1 MTNGERIKYLREKN
15 GFTQKDI
22 ATKLGVEPAAI
33 SKYELNMREPNIEAI
48 KKLSTIFNVSIDYL
62 LGRTPDV
69 FVDETDRE
77 SLDISL
83 IKKNYDFSK
92 KKIKNLKKE
101 YKNENSIIIAV
112 NELCSGAGKTTYGE
126 SKSNAIISIEE
137 IDNLFND
144 LENSKFPKPQIMMKV
159 KDIEKGI
166 IIVEID
172 SFDDEELPINATE
185 RIALYTAKLSKE
197 YNVLGLAMTID
208 KDENCKII
216 DAIYQK
222 NKDTYYTQLHL
233 PKTVLTAG
241 EYIDIMKRL

>member
-33 SKYELNMREPNIEAI
+33 SKYELDMREPNIEAI
-48 KKLSTIFNVSIDYL
+48 KKLATIFNVSIDYL

-69 FVDETDRE
+69 FVDGTDR
-77 SLDISL
+77 DILNISN
-83 IKKNYDFSK
+83 IQKKYNFAK
-92 KKIKNLKKE
+92 KKLSKLKE
-101 YKNENSIIIAV
+101 IYKNDTTLGAAI
-112 NELCSGAGKTTYGE
+112 NELCCGVERTTYGE
-126 SKSNAIISIEE
+126 SITNTNISMLE
-137 IDNLFND
+137 IDDIFND
-144 LENSKFPKPQIMMKV
+144 FENSKDPKPQIMLKFR
-159 KDIEKGI
+159 DLENSI

-172 SFDDEELPINATE
+172 SFDDEEMPLDATD
-185 RIALYTAKLSKE
+185 RIALYTAKLSQK
-197 YNVLGLAMTID
+197 YNVLGLVMTID

-241 EYIDIMKRL
+241 EYIDIMSRL

>member
-22 ATKLGVEPAAI
+22 ATRLGVEPAAI
-33 SKYELNMREPNIEAI
+33 SKYELDMREPNIEAI
-48 KKLSTIFNVSIDYL
+48 KKLAILFNVSIDYL

-69 FVDETDRE
+69 FVDEANKE

-83 IKKNYDFSK
+83 IKKKYDFSK
-92 KKIKNLKKE
+92 KKIKNSKKE
-101 YKNENSIIIAV
+101 YKNENAIIIAV
-112 NELCSGAGKTTYGE
+112 NELCSGVGKTSYGE

-144 LENSKFPKPQIMMKV
+144 LENSKFPKPQIMMTV

-172 SFDDEELPINATE
+172 SFDGEEMPLDATD
-185 RIALYTAKLSKE
+185 RIALYTTKLSQK
-197 YNVLGLAMTID
+197 YNVLGLVMTID

-233 PKTVLTAG
+233 PKTVLTVG
-241 EYIDIMKRL
+241 EYRDIMER

>member
-22 ATKLGVEPAAI
+22 ATRLGVEPAAI
-33 SKYELNMREPNIEAI
+33 SKYELDMREPNIEAI
-48 KKLSTIFNVSIDYL
+48 KKLATIFNVSIDYL
-62 LGRTPDV
+62 LGRIPDV
-69 FVDETDRE
+69 FVDETDKE

-83 IKKNYDFSK
+83 IKKKYDFSK

-101 YKNENSIIIAV
+101 YKNENAIIIAV
-112 NELCSGAGKTTYGE
+112 NELCSGVGKTSYGE
-126 SKSNAIISIEE
+126 SRANSIISIEE

-172 SFDDEELPINATE
+172 SFDDEKLPINATE

-216 DAIYQK
+216 DAVYQK
-222 NKDTYYTQLHL
+222 NNDSYYTQLHL
-233 PKTVLTAG
+233 PKTVLTAV

>member
-15 GFTQKDI
+15 GLTQKDV
-22 ATKLGVEPAAI
+22 AVKLGVEPAAI

-48 KKLSTIFNVSIDYL
+48 KKLATIFNVSIDYL

-69 FVDETDRE
+69 FVDETDRDT
-77 SLDISL
+77 LDISA
-83 IKKNYDFSK
+83 IKDKYNFTK
-92 KKIKNLKKE
+92 KKMDKVKE
-101 YKNENSIIIAV
+101 LYKNDTTLGVAI
-112 NELCSGAGKTTYGE
+112 NELCCGVGKTTYGE
-126 SKSNAIISIEE
+126 SITNTNISMLE
-137 IDNLFND
+137 IDNIFND
-144 LENSKFPKPQIMMKV
+144 LKSSKEPKPQIMMKI
-159 KDIEKGI
+159 KDLEKSI

-172 SFDDEELPINATE
+172 SFDDEEMPLDATD
-185 RIALYTAKLSKE
+185 RIALYTAKLSQK
-197 YNVLGLAMTID
+197 YNVLGLVMTID

-241 EYIDIMKRL
+241 EYIDIMSRI

>member
-22 ATKLGVEPAAI
+22 ATRLGVEPAAI
-33 SKYELNMREPNIEAI
+33 SKYELDMREPNIEAI
-48 KKLSTIFNVSIDYL
+48 KKLATIFNVSIDYL

-77 SLDISL
+77 ILDISNVQ
-83 IKKNYDFSK
+83 KKYNIAK
-92 KKIKNLKKE
+92 KKLSKVKE
-101 YKNENSIIIAV
+101 IYKNDTTLSTAI
-112 NELCSGAGKTTYGE
+112 NELCCGVGKTTLGE
-126 SKSNAIISIEE
+126 TITNTNISMLE
-137 IDNLFND
+137 IDNIFND
-144 LENSKFPKPQIMMKV
+144 FKNSKNPKPQIMMKI
-159 KDIEKGI
+159 KDLENSI

-172 SFDDEELPINATE
+172 SFDDEEMPLDATD
-185 RIALYTAKLSKE
+185 RITLYTEKLSQK
-197 YNVLGLAMTID
+197 YNVLGLVMTID

-233 PKTVLTAG
+233 PRTVLTAG
-241 EYIDIMKRL
+241 EYIDIMERL

>member
-22 ATKLGVEPAAI
+22 ATRLGVEPAAI
-33 SKYELNMREPNIEAI
+33 SKYELDMREPNIEAI
-48 KKLSTIFNVSIDYL
+48 KKLATIFNVSIDYL
-62 LGRTPDV
+62 LGRIPDV
-69 FVDETDRE
+69 FVDETDKE

-83 IKKNYDFSK
+83 IKKKYDFSK

-101 YKNENSIIIAV
+101 YKNENAIIIAV
-112 NELCSGAGKTTYGE
+112 NELCSGVGKTSYGE
-126 SKSNAIISIEE
+126 SRANSIISIEE

-172 SFDDEELPINATE
+172 SFDDEKLPINATE

-197 YNVLGLAMTID
+197 YNVLGLAMTIY

-216 DAIYQK
+216 DAVYQK
-222 NKDTYYTQLHL
+222 NNDSYYTQLHL
-233 PKTVLTAG
+233 PKTVLTAV

>member
-33 SKYELNMREPNIEAI
+33 SKYELDMREPNIEAL

-69 FVDETDRE
+69 FVDEADKE

-83 IKKNYDFSK
+83 IKKKYDFSK

-101 YKNENSIIIAV
+101 YKNENAIIIAV
-112 NELCSGAGKTTYGE
+112 NELCSGVGKTSYGE

-144 LENSKFPKPQIMMKV
+144 LVNSKFPKPQIMLKI

-216 DAIYQK
+216 DAVYQK
-222 NKDTYYTQLHL
+222 NNDSYYTQLHL
-233 PKTVLTAG
+233 PKTVLTAV